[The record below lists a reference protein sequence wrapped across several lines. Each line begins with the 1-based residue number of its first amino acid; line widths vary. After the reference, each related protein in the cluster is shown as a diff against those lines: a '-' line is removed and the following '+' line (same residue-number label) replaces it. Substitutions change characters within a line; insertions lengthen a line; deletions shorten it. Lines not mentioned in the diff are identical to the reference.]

1 VKGTTMHEAIKVL
14 DHGYIKLI
22 ETWGS
27 DEGIVEA
34 ARMSTG
40 KGFLGWHPRCANC
53 GDALRETPV
62 CGWSPGDP
70 EPGLVLAGCTHP
82 KAEGGL
88 HKETSDLKLLQYL
101 HQNHHDT
108 PFEMAGMI
116 VEVQAPIIVFR
127 EWHRHRVPWS
137 YNEASARYA
146 PLPALDFLPT
156 VERLMAGGGHLTKQA
171 GAHGDVVLTEERA
184 AWFLSNLEAWQL
196 DGERLYQTALADGVP
211 KELARGAMSVFRFS
225 KMRASANLRGWCH
238 FLTLRTAP
246 GAQKEIRDYANAASE
261 MLHAAFPRCMGLFD
275 DGRKKRA

>member
-1 VKGTTMHEAIKVL
+1 MHEAIKVL
-14 DHGYIKLI
+14 DHGYIKVI

-40 KGFLGWHPRCANC
+40 KGFLGWGPSKRCSRCGTKEKLMHDEKVSDTWCWEHYVDGTLQPRQEC
-53 GDALRETPV
+53 DFSV
-62 CGWSPGDP
+62 DVPGD
-70 EPGLVLAGCTHP
+70 E
-82 KAEGGL
+82 
-88 HKETSDLKLLQYL
+88 KLLRYL
-101 HQNHHDT
+101 HENHHDT